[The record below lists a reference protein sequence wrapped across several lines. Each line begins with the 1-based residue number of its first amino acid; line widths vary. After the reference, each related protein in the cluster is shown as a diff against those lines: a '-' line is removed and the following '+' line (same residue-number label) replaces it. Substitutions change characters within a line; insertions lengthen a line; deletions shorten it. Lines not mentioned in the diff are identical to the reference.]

1 MKSKVKS
8 ELKPGNVWI
17 DIETIKSKME
27 TLPFKKAVIAKKS
40 SIALRSLDRYLFHE
54 QMPLGRL
61 IKLSETLGVKPIDLQ
76 PLTKTQ
82 RARLM
87 APSLP
92 APHDWEAKEVVAAG
106 SKAANGL
113 VYEIYRLQS
122 TLVQNSE
129 ARGKFYKL
137 NHVSPQTREEL
148 VHCLQRH
155 AVVCESLDSPHIA
168 KHRATCALDGNLA
181 WWVLDRWV
189 DGRSLESLLE
199 DGKKFSN
206 AEVLNIGQQILLGLA
221 ELHRCKIIAR
231 ELATERIIYNEQKES
246 VVLTDFEMAKLMDQ
260 GVPSVSGRWKHNSP
274 YRAPEVIDDIYRP
287 RTHSLSFRSDLF
299 SWAVIMIELLTG
311 STQTTPSALR
321 DKIENTRWAELLIKC
336 SNMAASKRPAS
347 VEMVLQQWTQVRD

>member
-1 MKSKVKS
+1 MNSRVKS
-8 ELKPGNVWI
+8 ELKPGYVWI
-17 DIETIKSKME
+17 DRKAIESRMVE
-27 TLPFKKAVIAKKS
+27 
-40 SIALRSLDRYLFHE
+40 LDFTSQEQLSEQTSMSRRTFSRYLGIK
-54 QMPLGRL
+54 QMPLDSL
-61 IKLSETLGVKPIDLQ
+61 QELSRALKIDASQLQ
-76 PLTKTQ
+76 LLTKTQ

-92 APHDWEAKEVVAAG
+92 APHDWEAKEVVVAG

-189 DGRSLESLLE
+189 EGSSLESLLE
-199 DGKKFSN
+199 DGKQFSN

-231 ELATERIIYNEQKES
+231 ELAPERIIYDEQNES

-287 RTHSLSFRSDLF
+287 SSHSLSFRSDLF

-321 DKIENTRWAELLIKC
+321 DKIENSRWAELLIKC
-336 SNMAASKRPAS
+336 SNMAASKRPAN
-347 VEMVLQQWTQVRD
+347 VEKVLQQWT